1 MAASPQQQ
9 QQEGRRRP
17 RPRPSSSMPA
27 SDESVFVWDSASG
40 LYYHA
45 STGFYHDPAAGW
57 YYSTRDAC
65 YYAFQNNTYVLLDQM
80 NQPQGDNSHSIA
92 TAIEEDCASCHE
104 SQQNH
109 YSRPSEW
116 LDEILINEYL
126 SGYRNAG
133 GGTSDDHFGDS
144 YSQTHTHYGGESEMD
159 DKPSEEMLGESVSG
173 KQENDTA
180 TQNAS
185 GTEGMLSAE
194 EESWMAQYG
203 QVDRSDSDEGIIN
216 TVDLWDWELLEET
229 SHKGHH
235 SKITRLMG
243 RLVGQSSSLHPSL
256 PSSGGTVKTTAICQ
270 VHLDLVLV
278 ASGKV
283 YRLRTPSK
291 RYLATLSEYDSSN
304 PTKGW
309 GFPLLSPHSLS
320 HIEQACN
327 VDIFPRSSQNKE
339 EKGEYKNSYRYRD
352 RAAERRHLHGA
363 NGIAPCQKDGYSKDM
378 GCASDDDP
386 TIAQEEARVL
396 SFGTQSYAS
405 KIMESMGWKQ
415 GEALGSSRKGML
427 EPVEAKGNI
436 GTAGLGWK

>member
-1 MAASPQQQ
+1 
-9 QQEGRRRP
+9 
-17 RPRPSSSMPA
+17 
-27 SDESVFVWDSASG
+27 
-40 LYYHA
+40 
-45 STGFYHDPAAGW
+45 
-57 YYSTRDAC
+57 
-65 YYAFQNNTYVLLDQM
+65 M